1 MSSLNI
7 GARALT
13 TNLAALQVIGNN
25 IANVNTPGYSRQTVQ
40 TQSAGYQQLGG
51 MYFGKGVELSNVTR
65 SHSAYLT
72 REAQVAASVAAA
84 DSERYTRMSQLESL
98 FPIGEEGLG
107 SAINTML
114 NAWNDVASS
123 PGDLSARVV
132 AISSADDLAARMR
145 DTAAQLDSMAN
156 SGRLQAKTSVS
167 NINRLAADIAK
178 LNQAVIENQGNTGQP
193 NDLLDQRDAALAEL
207 SQYVQIST
215 VAADD
220 GSVSVFVGGNQPLVL
235 GQSANKLAVAT
246 DSTDPSQIQ
255 INFVQGGVSHAMA
268 HGSLGGGLGGVM
280 TFLKEDLPQME
291 NLLGRMSLAL
301 TTQMNAQHTLGVDL
315 QGNAGGNFF
324 VPAASAVG
332 TPASTNTGN
341 AQIHSEVTDATAL
354 KASDYQ
360 VSFGSGGVT
369 VTRLSDGTSSVFASL
384 PAEVDGLSF
393 QLDSGAGAVGDSFK
407 VRPFANA
414 ARNMQLAIGAPN
426 QLAVGSPVMVTPGTS
441 NTGGMSI
448 EKLYAVEPSTYLAN
462 DVSIT
467 FLADGSFTVSS
478 LAGLDP
484 ANPPPDNAG
493 PPASYN
499 YTPGVPIQLNGWS
512 LTLRGSPNAGESFT
526 VSASSLSDSSQ
537 NNGNAE
543 AILALRDLATFDGV
557 PMSEG
562 YSALLSHLG
571 TEVQSAKFSYSYS
584 AQVASNTEA
593 ARASVS
599 GVNLDE
605 EAARLLQYQQA
616 YQASAKFL
624 QIAQSTFDTLLSTV
638 GR

>member
-1 MSSLNI
+1 MTSSLSI
-7 GARALT
+7 GAGALT

-25 IANVNTPGYSRQTVQ
+25 IANVNTSGYSRQTVQ
-40 TQSAGYQQLGG
+40 TQSAGYQVLGG

-72 REAQVAASVAAA
+72 REAQVASSVAAA

-107 SAINTML
+107 AAVNSML

-123 PGDLSARVV
+123 PSDLSARVV
-132 AISSADDLAARMR
+132 AISRGDDLAARMR
-145 DTAAQLDSMAN
+145 DTATQLDTMVN
-156 SGRLQAKTSVS
+156 SGRLQAKTSVD
-167 NINRLAADIAK
+167 NINRLATDIAK
-178 LNQAVIENQGNTGQP
+178 LNQKVIENQGNQGQP

-215 VAADD
+215 VSADD
-220 GSVSVFVGGNQPLVL
+220 GSVSVFVGGSQPLVL
-235 GQSANKLAVAT
+235 GQSANKLQVVA
-246 DSTDPSQIQ
+246 DNTDPAQIQ
-255 INFVQGGVSHAMA
+255 VNFVQGGVSHTMA
-268 HGSLGGGLGGVM
+268 HASLGGSLGGLIG
-280 TFLKEDLPQME
+280 FLKDDLPKME

-301 TTQMNAQHTLGVDL
+301 TTEMNTQHTLGVDL

-324 VPAASAVG
+324 VPAAPVVG
-332 TPASTNTGN
+332 TPANTNSGT
-341 AQIHSEVTDATAL
+341 AQIHSEVTDPAAL
-354 KASDYQ
+354 KASDYN
-360 VSFGSGGVT
+360 VSFVASGVT
-369 VTRLSDGTSSVFASL
+369 VTRLADGTTSSFAGL

-407 VRPFANA
+407 VRPFSAA

-441 NTGGMSI
+441 NTGGMTI
-448 EKLYAVEPSTYLAN
+448 EKLYAVEPSAN
-462 DVSIT
+462 LTDPVTIT
-467 FLADGSFTVSS
+467 FLADGSFT
-478 LAGLDP
+478 ATGLGP
-484 ANPPPDNAG
+484 GNPPPDNA
-493 PPASYN
+493 ALSSYN
-499 YTPGVPIQLNGWS
+499 YTPGQPLQFNGWS
-512 LTLRGSPNAGESFT
+512 LTLRGSPTVGESFT
-526 VSASSLSDSSQ
+526 VTASPAGGNSQ
-537 NNGNAE
+537 NGGNAE
-543 AILALRDLATFDGV
+543 AVLALRDLATFDGV
-557 PMSEG
+557 SLSDG
-562 YSALLSHLG
+562 YGALLSHLG
-571 TEVQSAKFSYSYS
+571 TQVQSAKFSASYS

-593 ARASVS
+593 ARSSVS

-624 QIAQSTFDTLLSTV
+624 QIAQSTFDTLMQSV

>member
-1 MSSLNI
+1 MSSSLNI

-25 IANVNTPGYSRQTVQ
+25 IANVNTAGYSRQTVQ
-40 TQSAGYQQLGG
+40 TQSAGYQVLGG
-51 MYFGKGVELSNVTR
+51 LYFGKGVELSNITR

-72 REAQVAASVAAA
+72 REAQMASSVSAA

-107 SAINTML
+107 AAANAML

-123 PGDLSARVV
+123 PSDLSARVV
-132 AISSADDLAARMR
+132 AISRADDLAARMR
-145 DTAAQLDSMAN
+145 DTATQLDTMAH
-156 SGRLQAKTSVS
+156 SGRLQARTSVE
-167 NINRLAADIAK
+167 NINRLASDIAK
-178 LNQAVIENQGNTGQP
+178 LNQLVIENQGNQGQP

-235 GQSANKLAVAT
+235 GQSANQLAVAA
-246 DSTDPSQIQ
+246 DNTDPSQIQ
-255 INFVQGGVSHAMA
+255 INFVQGGVSHSMA

-301 TTQMNAQHTLGVDL
+301 STQMNAQHALGVDL
-315 QGNAGGNFF
+315 QGNAGNNFF
-324 VPAASAVG
+324 VPAATVAG
-332 TPASTNTGN
+332 TPASTNTGT
-341 AQIHSEVTDATAL
+341 AQIHSEVTDPTAL

-360 VSFGSGGVT
+360 VSFGAGGVT
-369 VTRLSDGTSSVFASL
+369 VTRLSDGTSNLFASL

-393 QLDSGAGAVGDSFK
+393 QLDSGAGAIGDSFK
-407 VRPFANA
+407 VRPFSSA

-426 QLAVGSPVMVTPGTS
+426 QLAVGSPVMVTPGAT

-448 EKLYAVEPSTYLAN
+448 EKLYAVDQHAN
-462 DVSIT
+462 LTDPVTIT
-467 FLADGSFTVSS
+467 FLADGSFT
-478 LAGLDP
+478 ATGLGP
-484 ANPPPDNAG
+484 GNPPPDNAG
-493 PPASYN
+493 PGSYN
-499 YTPGVPIQLNGWS
+499 YTPGQPLQFNGWS
-512 LTLRGSPNAGESFT
+512 LTLRGSPTAGETFT
-526 VSASSLSDSSQ
+526 VTASPPGSGGQ
-537 NNGNAE
+537 NGGNAE
-543 AILALRDLATFDGV
+543 AMLAMRDLATFDGV
-557 PMSEG
+557 PLSEG
-562 YSALLSHLG
+562 YGAMLSHLG
-571 TEVQSAKFSYSYS
+571 TQVQGAKFSASYS
-584 AQVASNTEA
+584 AQVASNTES

-605 EAARLLQYQQA
+605 EAARLLQFQQA

-624 QIAQSTFDTLLSTV
+624 QIAQSTFDTLMSTV

>member
-1 MSSLNI
+1 MSSSLNI

-25 IANVNTPGYSRQTVQ
+25 IANVNTTGYSRQTVQ
-40 TQSAGYQQLGG
+40 TQSAGYQVLGG
-51 MYFGKGVELSNVTR
+51 LYFGKGVELSNITR

-72 REAQVAASVAAA
+72 REAQVASSVSAA

-107 SAINTML
+107 AAVNAML

-123 PGDLSARVV
+123 PSDLSARVV
-132 AISSADDLAARMR
+132 AISRGDDLASRMR
-145 DTAAQLDSMAN
+145 DTATQLDTMAN
-156 SGRLQAKTSVS
+156 SGRLQARTSVE
-167 NINRLAADIAK
+167 NINRLASDIAR
-178 LNQAVIENQGNTGQP
+178 LNQRVIENQGNQGQP

-235 GQSANKLAVAT
+235 GQSANRLAVTA

-255 INFVQGGVSHAMA
+255 ISFVQGGVSHTMA

-280 TFLKEDLPQME
+280 TFLKDDLPQME

-301 TTQMNAQHTLGVDL
+301 NTQMNAQHALGVDL
-315 QGNAGGNFF
+315 QGNAGTNFF
-324 VPAASAVG
+324 VPAATVAG
-332 TPASTNTGN
+332 TPASTNTGT
-341 AQIHSEVTDATAL
+341 AQIHSEVTDPTAL

-360 VSFGSGGVT
+360 VSFGAGGVT
-369 VTRLSDGTSSVFASL
+369 VTRLSDGTSNLFASL

-393 QLDSGAGAVGDSFK
+393 QLDSGAGAIGDSFK
-407 VRPFANA
+407 VRPFSSA

-426 QLAVGSPVMVTPGTS
+426 QLAVGSPVMVTPGAT

-448 EKLYAVEPSTYLAN
+448 EKLYAVDQHAN
-462 DVSIT
+462 LTDPVTIT
-467 FLADGSFTVSS
+467 FLADGSFT
-478 LAGLDP
+478 ATGLGP
-484 ANPPPDNAG
+484 GNPPPDNAG
-493 PPASYN
+493 PGSYN
-499 YTPGVPIQLNGWS
+499 YTPGQPLQFNGWS
-512 LTLRGSPNAGESFT
+512 LTLRGSPTAGETFT
-526 VSASSLSDSSQ
+526 VTASPPGSGGQ
-537 NNGNAE
+537 NGGNAE
-543 AILALRDLATFDGV
+543 AILAMRDLATFDGV
-557 PMSEG
+557 PLSEG
-562 YSALLSHLG
+562 YGAMLSHLG
-571 TEVQSAKFSYSYS
+571 TQVQSAKFSASYS
-584 AQVASNTEA
+584 AQVASNTES

-624 QIAQSTFDTLLSTV
+624 QIAQSTFDTLMSTV

>member
-1 MSSLNI
+1 MSSSLNI

-25 IANVNTPGYSRQTVQ
+25 IANVNTAGYSRQTVQ
-40 TQSAGYQQLGG
+40 TQSAGYQVLGG
-51 MYFGKGVELSNVTR
+51 LYFGKGVELSNITR

-72 REAQVAASVAAA
+72 REAQMASSVSAA

-107 SAINTML
+107 AAANAML

-123 PGDLSARVV
+123 PSDLSARVV
-132 AISSADDLAARMR
+132 AISRADDLAARMR
-145 DTAAQLDSMAN
+145 DTATQLDTMAN
-156 SGRLQAKTSVS
+156 SGRLQVRTSVE
-167 NINRLAADIAK
+167 NINRLASDIAK
-178 LNQAVIENQGNTGQP
+178 LNQLVIENQGNQGQP

-235 GQSANKLAVAT
+235 GQSANQLAVAA
-246 DSTDPSQIQ
+246 DNTDPSQIQ
-255 INFVQGGVSHAMA
+255 INFVQGGVSHSMA

-301 TTQMNAQHTLGVDL
+301 STQMNAQHALGVDL
-315 QGNAGGNFF
+315 QGNAGNNFF
-324 VPAASAVG
+324 VPAATVAG
-332 TPASTNTGN
+332 TPASTNTGT
-341 AQIHSEVTDATAL
+341 AQIHSEVTDPTAL

-360 VSFGSGGVT
+360 VSFGAGGVT
-369 VTRLSDGTSSVFASL
+369 VTRLSDGTSNLFASL

-393 QLDSGAGAVGDSFK
+393 QLDSGAGAIGDSFK
-407 VRPFANA
+407 VRPFSSA

-426 QLAVGSPVMVTPGTS
+426 QLAVGSPVMVTPGAT

-448 EKLYAVEPSTYLAN
+448 EKLYAVDQHAN
-462 DVSIT
+462 LTDPVTIT
-467 FLADGSFTVSS
+467 FLADGSFT
-478 LAGLDP
+478 ATGLGP
-484 ANPPPDNAG
+484 GNPPPDNAG
-493 PPASYN
+493 PGSYN
-499 YTPGVPIQLNGWS
+499 YTPGQPLQFNGWS
-512 LTLRGSPNAGESFT
+512 LTLRGSPTAGETFT
-526 VSASSLSDSSQ
+526 VTASPPGSGGQ
-537 NNGNAE
+537 NGGNAE
-543 AILALRDLATFDGV
+543 AMLAMRDLATFDGV
-557 PMSEG
+557 PLSEG
-562 YSALLSHLG
+562 YGAMLSHLG
-571 TEVQSAKFSYSYS
+571 TQVQGAKFSASYS
-584 AQVASNTEA
+584 AQVASNTES

-605 EAARLLQYQQA
+605 EAARLLQFQQA

-624 QIAQSTFDTLLSTV
+624 QIAQSTFDTLMSTV

>member
-1 MSSLNI
+1 MSSSLNI

-25 IANVNTPGYSRQTVQ
+25 IANVNTAGYSRQTVQ
-40 TQSAGYQQLGG
+40 TQSAGYQVLGG
-51 MYFGKGVELSNVTR
+51 LYFGKGVELSNITR

-72 REAQVAASVAAA
+72 REAQVASSVSAA

-107 SAINTML
+107 AAVNAML

-123 PGDLSARVV
+123 PSDLSARVV
-132 AISSADDLAARMR
+132 AISRGDDLASRMR
-145 DTAAQLDSMAN
+145 DTATQLDTMAH
-156 SGRLQAKTSVS
+156 SGRLQARTSVE
-167 NINRLAADIAK
+167 NINRLASDIAR
-178 LNQAVIENQGNTGQP
+178 LNQRVIENQGNQGQP

-235 GQSANKLAVAT
+235 GQSANRLAVTA

-255 INFVQGGVSHAMA
+255 ISFVQGGVSHTMA

-280 TFLKEDLPQME
+280 TFLKDDLPQME

-301 TTQMNAQHTLGVDL
+301 NTQMNAQHALGVDL
-315 QGNAGGNFF
+315 QGNAGTNFF
-324 VPAASAVG
+324 VPAATVAG
-332 TPASTNTGN
+332 TPASTNTGT
-341 AQIHSEVTDATAL
+341 AQIHSEVTDPTAL

-360 VSFGSGGVT
+360 VSFGAGGVT
-369 VTRLSDGTSSVFASL
+369 VTRLSDGTSNLFASL

-393 QLDSGAGAVGDSFK
+393 QLDSGVGAIGDSFK
-407 VRPFANA
+407 VRPFSSA

-426 QLAVGSPVMVTPGTS
+426 QLAVGSPVMVTPGAT

-448 EKLYAVEPSTYLAN
+448 EKLYAVDQHAN
-462 DVSIT
+462 LTDPVTIT
-467 FLADGSFTVSS
+467 FLADGSFT
-478 LAGLDP
+478 ATGLGP
-484 ANPPPDNAG
+484 GNPPPDNAG
-493 PPASYN
+493 PGSYN
-499 YTPGVPIQLNGWS
+499 YTPGQPLQFNGWS
-512 LTLRGSPNAGESFT
+512 LTLRGSPTAGETFT
-526 VSASSLSDSSQ
+526 VTASPPGSGGQ
-537 NNGNAE
+537 NGGNAE
-543 AILALRDLATFDGV
+543 AILAMRDLATFDGV
-557 PMSEG
+557 PLSEG
-562 YSALLSHLG
+562 YGAMLSHLG
-571 TEVQSAKFSYSYS
+571 TQVQSAKFSASYS
-584 AQVASNTEA
+584 AQVASNTES

-624 QIAQSTFDTLLSTV
+624 QIAQSTFDTLMSTV

>member
-1 MSSLNI
+1 MSSSLNI
-7 GARALT
+7 AARALT
-13 TNLAALQVIGNN
+13 TNLSALQVIGNN
-25 IANVNTPGYSRQTVQ
+25 IANVNTAGYSRQTVQ

-72 REAQVAASVAAA
+72 REAQVASSVAAA

-107 SAINTML
+107 AAVNSML

-123 PGDLSARVV
+123 PSDLSARVV
-132 AISSADDLAARMR
+132 AISRADDLAARMR
-145 DTAAQLDSMAN
+145 DTASQLDTMVN
-156 SGRLQAKTSVS
+156 SGRLQARTSVD
-167 NINRLAADIAK
+167 NINRLAGDIAR
-178 LNQAVIENQGNTGQP
+178 LNQAVIESQGNTGQP

-235 GQSANKLAVAT
+235 GQSANRLAVVA
-246 DSTDPSQIQ
+246 DNTDPGQIQ
-255 INFVQGGVSHAMA
+255 INFVQGGVSHTMA
-268 HGSLGGGLGGVM
+268 HASLGGGLGGLM
-280 TFLKEDLPQME
+280 GFLKDDLPQME

-301 TTQMNAQHTLGVDL
+301 TSEMNAQHALGVDL

-324 VPAASAVG
+324 VPAASVAG
-332 TPASTNTGN
+332 TPASTNTGT
-341 AQIHSEVTDATAL
+341 AQIHSEVTDPSAL

-360 VSFGSGGVT
+360 VSFGAGGVT
-369 VTRLSDGTSSVFASL
+369 VTRLSDGTMSTFAGL

-407 VRPFANA
+407 VRPFSSA

-426 QLAVGSPVMVTPGTS
+426 QLAVGSPVMVTPGATNS
-441 NTGGMSI
+441 GGMSI
-448 EKLYAVEPSTYLAN
+448 EKLYAVDQHAN
-462 DVSIT
+462 LTDPVTIT
-467 FLADGSFTVSS
+467 FLADGSFT
-478 LAGLDP
+478 ATGLGP
-484 ANPPPDNAG
+484 GNPPPDNAG
-493 PPASYN
+493 PGSYN
-499 YTPGVPIQLNGWS
+499 YTPGQPLQFNGWS
-512 LTLRGSPNAGESFT
+512 LTLRGSPTAGETFT
-526 VSASSLSDSSQ
+526 VTASPAGGSSQ
-537 NNGNAE
+537 NSGNAE
-543 AILALRDLATFDGV
+543 AVLAMRDLATFDGV
-557 PMSEG
+557 PLSEG
-562 YSALLSHLG
+562 YGALLSHLG
-571 TEVQSAKFSYSYS
+571 TQVQGAKFSASYS

-593 ARASVS
+593 ARSSVS

-624 QIAQSTFDTLLSTV
+624 QIAQSTFDTLMQSV

>member
-1 MSSLNI
+1 MSSSLNI

-25 IANVNTPGYSRQTVQ
+25 IANVNTAGYSRQTVQ
-40 TQSAGYQQLGG
+40 TQSAGYQVLGG
-51 MYFGKGVELSNVTR
+51 LYFGKGVELSNITR

-72 REAQVAASVAAA
+72 REAQMASSVSAA

-107 SAINTML
+107 AAVNAML

-123 PGDLSARVV
+123 PSDLSARVV
-132 AISSADDLAARMR
+132 AISRADDLAARMR
-145 DTAAQLDSMAN
+145 DTATQLDTMAN
-156 SGRLQAKTSVS
+156 SGRLQARTSVE
-167 NINRLAADIAK
+167 NINRLASDIAR
-178 LNQAVIENQGNTGQP
+178 LNQRVIENQGNQGQP

-235 GQSANKLAVAT
+235 GQSANRLAVAA

-255 INFVQGGVSHAMA
+255 INFVQGGVSHTMA

-280 TFLKEDLPQME
+280 TFLKEDLPQMD

-301 TTQMNAQHTLGVDL
+301 STQVNAQHALGIDL
-315 QGNAGGNFF
+315 QGNAGNNFF
-324 VPAASAVG
+324 VPAATVAG
-332 TPASTNTGN
+332 TPASTNTGT
-341 AQIHSEVTDATAL
+341 AQIHSQVTDPTAL

-360 VSFGSGGVT
+360 VSFGAGGVT
-369 VTRLSDGTSSVFASL
+369 VTRLSDGTSNLFASL

-393 QLDSGAGAVGDSFK
+393 QLDSGAGAIGDSFK
-407 VRPFANA
+407 VRPFSSA

-426 QLAVGSPVMVTPGTS
+426 QLAVGSPVMVTPGAT

-448 EKLYAVEPSTYLAN
+448 EKLYAVDQHAN
-462 DVSIT
+462 LTDPVTIT
-467 FLADGSFTVSS
+467 FLADGSFTATG
-478 LAGLDP
+478 LGAG
-484 ANPPPDNAG
+484 NPPPDNAG
-493 PPASYN
+493 PGSYN
-499 YTPGVPIQLNGWS
+499 YTPGQPLQFNGWS
-512 LTLRGSPNAGESFT
+512 LTLRGSPTAGETFT
-526 VSASSLSDSSQ
+526 VTASPPGSGGQ
-537 NNGNAE
+537 NGGNAE
-543 AILALRDLATFDGV
+543 AMLAMRDLATFDGV
-557 PMSEG
+557 PLSEG
-562 YSALLSHLG
+562 YGAMLSHLG
-571 TEVQSAKFSYSYS
+571 TQVQGAKFSASYS
-584 AQVASNTEA
+584 AQVASNTES

-624 QIAQSTFDTLLSTV
+624 QIAQSTFDTLMQSV